1 MKGKEISKCAY
12 CGKKPTIIRL
22 PGDLFYAQ
30 CVHEKQGAYDYLGI
44 TRNQCID
51 IWNKAQYSL
60 AKYQKEGKDEL
71 C

>member
-1 MKGKEISKCAY
+1 MERKEISKCVY

-30 CVHEKQGAYDYLGI
+30 CVHEKQGAYDYLGA
-44 TRNQCID
+44 TTSQCID
-51 IWNKAQYSL
+51 VWNKAQYSL
-60 AKYQKEGKDEL
+60 AQYQKGGKDEL